1 MYNAAYNFEARFIS
15 EMVTSYDESP
25 KCVLYRFVYDPY
37 GLQFYLDRPVNY
49 IYKTFIS
56 KYRLSSHSLSIE
68 TGRFYNIE
76 RNMRTCNDCYDNLI
90 EDEYHFILV
99 CKKYDNI
106 RKAYIKL
113 YYWRRPSSFKLVQL
127 LSAHNVKELNK
138 LGKFLCLAEKIRN
151 NV

>member
-1 MYNAAYNFEARFIS
+1 
-15 EMVTSYDESP
+15 MVTFYDESP

-37 GLQFYLDRPVNY
+37 GLQFYLDHPVNY

-76 RNMRTCNDCYDNLI
+76 RNMHTCNDCYDNLI

-99 CKKYDNI
+99 CKNYDNI
-106 RKAYIKL
+106 TKAYIKP
-113 YYWRRPSSFKLVQL
+113 YYEDHLHLNLCNYCL
-127 LSAHNVKELNK
+127 LIMSKS
-138 LGKFLCLAEKIRN
+138 
-151 NV
+151 